1 MPKINENELAREVT
15 LREGKNQSISI
26 AQVKEVLRCLED
38 VFSDSFGINTYAASD
53 ILRWLG
59 R

>member
-1 MPKINENELAREVT
+1 MPKINEDELAREVT
-15 LREGKNQSISI
+15 LREGKKESISI
-26 AQVKEVLRCLED
+26 AQVKEVIKCLKG
-38 VFSDSFGINTYAASD
+38 VFIDDETYLASD